1 MSDFF
6 QSQSWQMV
14 LQLLL
19 AAFLGGLIGIER
31 EALRRAAGLKT
42 YILVC
47 MSCALFTIISYV
59 GFKEFIGTTSFD
71 PSRIAA
77 GILTGIG
84 FIGAGT
90 ILRKENK
97 IEGVTTAAGLW
108 TASAIG
114 MAVGLKLYA
123 VAVFAALFSLFIL
136 TVIRSAE
143 YKIEEKGDKKKHE
156 EKE

>member
-1 MSDFF
+1 MI
-6 QSQSWQMV
+6 

-19 AAFLGGLIGIER
+19 AAFLGGLIGVER

-47 MSCALFTIISYV
+47 VGCALFTIVSYA
-59 GFKEFIGTTSFD
+59 GFKEFVGTTSFD

-90 ILRKENK
+90 ILRRENK

-108 TASAIG
+108 VTSAIG
-114 MAVGLKLYA
+114 VAVGLKFYVLA
-123 VAVFAALFSLFIL
+123 IFTALLSLFVLTIL
-136 TVIRSAE
+136 RSAE
-143 YKIEEKGDKKKHE
+143 YKIEEKKDE
-156 EKE
+156 

>member
-1 MSDFF
+1 MPEFF
-6 QSQSWQMV
+6 QSQEWTMI

-19 AAFLGGLIGIER
+19 AAFLGGLIGVER

-47 MSCALFTIISYV
+47 VGCALFTIVSYA
-59 GFKEFIGTTSFD
+59 GFKEFVGTTSFD

-90 ILRKENK
+90 ILRRENK

-108 TASAIG
+108 VTSAIG
-114 MAVGLKLYA
+114 VAVGLKFYVLA
-123 VAVFAALFSLFIL
+123 IFTALLSLFVLTIL
-136 TVIRSAE
+136 RSAE
-143 YKIEEKGDKKKHE
+143 YKIEEKKDE
-156 EKE
+156 